1 MAETIKNKQLIYG
14 ILSHCQALQK
24 VSKLEAENQ
33 SIEQVRIF
41 PLFLNHLL
49 GVSWQV
55 LSCKLLLFFFSL
67 QLKEQMMLLEAQLE
81 KQTDSHLISEE
92 MEQVYKQLRST
103 ADLLELYYM
112 YIK

>member
-1 MAETIKNKQLIYG
+1 ML
-14 ILSHCQALQK
+14 HCQALQK

-33 SIEQVRIF
+33 SIEQVRIS
-41 PLFLNHLL
+41 PLYLNHLL

-55 LSCKLLLFFFSL
+55 LSCNVFLSL

-81 KQTDSHLISEE
+81 KQTDSHLLSEE
-92 MEQVYKQLRST
+92 MEQVHKQLRST
-103 ADLLELYYM
+103 AGLLELYYM